1 VASIPHSA
9 TAMLLPTRLQEIA
22 AQNMALGTLVVAVV
36 ENAKVQRALSK
47 GSVPKATR
55 VELEKTL
62 GNFIASLMQSSPQSA
77 ARLEIFRTETL
88 VALVPTEPKEKD
100 TEHATGGGAEKEMDD
115 ILEGGLGLSPGLE
128 AMVVEDL
135 PSMNSRA
142 GLYVYLNSLVSLS
155 GSWGVFADYT

>member
-1 VASIPHSA
+1 
-9 TAMLLPTRLQEIA
+9 
-22 AQNMALGTLVVAVV
+22 
-36 ENAKVQRALSK
+36 
-47 GSVPKATR
+47 
-55 VELEKTL
+55 LEKTL